1 MPRTLSL
8 LLTLATLSVGAYAQ
22 TTDPAGQSNP
32 TTPQTQ
38 SHPAPIV
45 RMAPSSQRYDTQPAG
60 DQAPAPQQP
69 TVTTTQPVA
78 GIWLKT
84 EPTSVVKVVS
94 ATADKTEIRV
104 EHGRANVQVHQPT
117 DNSEI
122 LVDLPG
128 GQTTLIKDGVY
139 TFNAET
145 NTVRV
150 LKGEAEVYPGTTN
163 AEDKPIKVKEDH
175 ELSFT
180 DSASGLKSK
189 DVGQRELFA
198 DLLPGSIRPD
208 AGDDNGHEPYGYEP
222 GYGYGF
228 YPYAGYGWGDP
239 WGWGGPFGW
248 GSPYGYGLGLGLGF
262 GYGGFGYGGFG
273 YGGFGGFRGGRFG
286 R

>member
-8 LLTLATLSVGAYAQ
+8 LLTMATLSVGAYAQ
-22 TTDPAGQSNP
+22 TADPAGQSNP
-32 TTPQTQ
+32 STPQIQ

-45 RMAPSSQRYDTQPAG
+45 RMAPGSQAYGNQPAG
-60 DQAPAPQQP
+60 AQAPAPQQP

-84 EPTSVVKVVS
+84 EPTSVVKVLS
-94 ATADKTEIRV
+94 STADKTEIRV
-104 EHGRANVQVHQPT
+104 DHGRANVQVHQPA

-128 GQTTLIKDGVY
+128 GQTTLLKDGVY

-150 LKGEAEVYPGTTN
+150 LKGEAEVYPGAT
-163 AEDKPIKVKEDH
+163 DKPIKVKEDH
-175 ELSFT
+175 ELTFT
-180 DSASGLKSK
+180 DSGTGLKSK

-208 AGDDNGHEPYGYEP
+208 TGDDNGYAPA
-222 GYGYGF
+222 YGYGF
-228 YPYAGYGWGDP
+228 YPYAAYGWGDP
-239 WGWGGPFGW
+239 WGWGGPWGW
-248 GSPYGYGLGLGLGF
+248 GYPGF
-262 GYGGFGYGGFG
+262 GYGFGLGFGYGGFG

>member
-8 LLTLATLSVGAYAQ
+8 LLTLATLSVGATAQ
-22 TTDPAGQSNP
+22 TTDPAGQANP
-32 TTPQTQ
+32 ATPQIQ

-45 RMAPSSQRYDTQPAG
+45 RMAPGSQRYDAQPAA
-60 DQAPAPQQP
+60 APAPAAQQP
-69 TVTTTQPVA
+69 SVTTTQPVA

-84 EPTSVVKVVS
+84 EPASVVNVLS
-94 ATADKTEIRV
+94 ATAEKAEIRV
-104 EHGRANVQVHQPT
+104 EHGRANVQVHQPA
-117 DNSEI
+117 DNTEI

-128 GQTTLIKDGVY
+128 GQTTLLKDGVY

-150 LKGEAEVYPGTTN
+150 LKGEAEVYP
-163 AEDKPIKVKEDH
+163 AAADSADRPIKVKEDH
-175 ELSFT
+175 ELSFAGGAT
-180 DSASGLKSK
+180 ALKPRE
-189 DVGQRELFA
+189 VGQRQLFA

-208 AGDDNGHEPYGYEP
+208 AGDDSGYGP
-222 GYGYGF
+222 GGYGPTYGYGF

-239 WGWGGPFGW
+239 WGWGGSWGW
-248 GSPYGYGLGLGLGF
+248 GYPGLGYGF
-262 GYGGFGYGGFG
+262 GMGFGYGGFG

>member
-22 TTDPAGQSNP
+22 TADPAGQSNP
-32 TTPQTQ
+32 STPQIQ

-45 RMAPSSQRYDTQPAG
+45 RMAPGSQAYGNQPAS
-60 DQAPAPQQP
+60 APAPAQQP
-69 TVTTTQPVA
+69 TVTTTQPAA

-84 EPTSVVKVVS
+84 EPTSVVKVLS
-94 ATADKTEIRV
+94 STADKTEIRV
-104 EHGRANVQVHQPT
+104 DHGRANVQVHQPA

-128 GQTTLIKDGVY
+128 GQTTLLKDGVY

-150 LKGEAEVYPGTTN
+150 LKGEAEVYRGTANST
-163 AEDKPIKVKEDH
+163 DKPIKVKEDH
-175 ELSFT
+175 ELTFT
-180 DSASGLKSK
+180 DSGSGLKAK

-198 DLLPGSIRPD
+198 DLLPGTIRPD
-208 AGDDNGHEPYGYEP
+208 ARDDNGYEPYGYGP
-222 GYGYGF
+222 AYGSGF
-228 YPYAGYGWGDP
+228 YPYAAYGWGDP
-239 WGWGGPFGW
+239 WGWPGW
-248 GSPYGYGLGLGLGF
+248 GYPGFGYGFGLGF